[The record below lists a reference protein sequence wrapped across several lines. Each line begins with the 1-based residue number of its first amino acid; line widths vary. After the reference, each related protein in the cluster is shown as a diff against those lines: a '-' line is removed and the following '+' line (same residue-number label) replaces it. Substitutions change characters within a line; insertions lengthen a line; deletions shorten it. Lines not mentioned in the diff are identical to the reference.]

1 MWIVAQSSGARQ
13 IIPEGSQVSGMNSPA
28 SKEITPVQA
37 KPSPARIPRSVGSSE
52 VAPAGDFQEDVRK
65 AVLRWINR
73 GRNSGSSFVEEG
85 SVSFFSAIGKRDENQ
100 DRSVFLRL
108 IPQQEAW
115 PMTTALVLC
124 DGMGGMR
131 EGATAAELA
140 VSSFVAAFSAS
151 KSSSL
156 VDQLRNATEVAN
168 EEVFKRYSGKGGA
181 TLSAIGSTSNGD
193 WACVNV
199 GDSRVYGFLKSGEV
213 KQISTDDSLGNVLSG
228 MDVPTPPAQFRELLQ
243 YVGMG
248 KGIQVH
254 GIPVSSPD
262 LYHCLFLTSDG
273 AHEIDQQLFKE
284 IVVSAGSSREI
295 ARRLTVLSEWK
306 GGKDNATVA
315 AWDISPGA
323 FMELSPADRGY
334 LEMWS
339 LSGKFEI
346 TSRQEPRHS
355 IFRGK
360 DPEPSRPRRRKPPS
374 ARKAGATLEASQSSQ
389 ETDSTQIQHDAPR
402 DANGDIRSANTVI
415 KDHHEPQ
422 LRIELSET

>member
-1 MWIVAQSSGARQ
+1 
-13 IIPEGSQVSGMNSPA
+13 
-28 SKEITPVQA
+28 
-37 KPSPARIPRSVGSSE
+37 
-52 VAPAGDFQEDVRK
+52 VAPAGTFTEDVRK

-73 GRNSGSSFVEEG
+73 GRNTGFSFVEEG
-85 SVSFFSAIGKRDENQ
+85 SVTFFSAIGKRDENQ
-100 DRSVFLRL
+100 DRTVFLRL
-108 IPQQEAW
+108 IPQQEEW

-151 KSSSL
+151 KSDSL
-156 VDQLRNATEVAN
+156 VDQLRNATETAN
-168 EEVFKRYSGKGGA
+168 DEVFKRFSGRGGA

-213 KQISTDDSLGNVLSG
+213 KQISTDDSLGNILSG
-228 MDVPTPPAQFRELLQ
+228 MEVPTPPAQFRELLQ

-254 GIPVSSPD
+254 GMSVSAPE

-284 IVVSAGSSREI
+284 IVVSAGSSKEI

-323 FMELSPADRGY
+323 FMEFSPADRGY
-334 LEMWS
+334 LEVWG

-346 TSRQEPRHS
+346 TSRQEPRPS

-360 DPEPSRPRRRKPPS
+360 DPEPNRPRRRKPPT
-374 ARKAGATLEASQSSQ
+374 ARKAGAILETTQSNQ
-389 ETDSTQIQHDAPR
+389 ESDSLQSTHEAQRDAPSE
-402 DANGDIRSANTVI
+402 NRSADAVI